1 MLKFALKVATQPS
14 GIALCVTLLFL
25 VRFLSCLPF
34 SGFTRSFNYET
45 VATLTS
51 YFMFA
56 AEPLSFPL
64 GVITG
69 LSYPFQDANVG
80 NVGAL
85 PLFAVFFKVLGINI
99 PYFKTF
105 DYFILV
111 EIISCFLTAYF
122 SQKILVRLG
131 VIDTNYRALIALL
144 TGTSFLLLTRSGWL
158 QPFCV
163 VAFPLFTAWVF
174 CMLQGLQRAHW
185 MLRQDVGI
193 VAIFPI
199 AALTDT
205 YTLVGI
211 LLGTGILV
219 IREVYEVIFGGGQSS
234 RNRALRFLMYFV
246 TGVVASLFV
255 LYLIGMFPLPPLP
268 NTFSSYDFG
277 IGGRYHGADLL
288 APIIPVANKVAG
300 FPESSLLGRFLP
312 FNTDSLAAGQ
322 YEGVAYVGTP
332 VLLLGIALIAIK
344 LLIQSRKLVR
354 YREYICVA
362 SPYLVLYS
370 PWKKIGLAAAFVF
383 LFSLGYEL
391 HIAGHAFVDFS
402 GMPAAWL
409 ADRFKAL
416 YNIRAMGRLASLLSL
431 YITIELVRQMFVWK
445 SQIDKQSQA
454 QVTKGWNKFSA
465 LAVGAMVAI
474 HLLEIA
480 PFLKPIAA
488 QPIFPIGG
496 VFSKSEVSQLKAL
509 GSENDVVFIAPS
521 VRAVGVEWTTEAFAL
536 AYYLGIKSNLY
547 YLARTDPVHDIHIA
561 KDLDRVLAG
570 DWDAM
575 AAEYKKRIVFA
586 IPIDDADRLRP
597 SLSKHYTES
606 RVGQI
611 SVWSLIDSIK
621 SSSKVF

>member
-1 MLKFALKVATQPS
+1 MLKFALKAATQPS

-25 VRFLSCLPF
+25 IRFISCLPF

-56 AEPLSFPL
+56 AEPLSFPFGAISSL
-64 GVITG
+64 A
-69 LSYPFQDANVG
+69 YPFRDANVG

-85 PLFAVFFKVLGINI
+85 PLFAVFFKTLGMAV
-99 PYFKTF
+99 PYFQTF

-111 EIISCFLTAYF
+111 EVISCFLTAYF
-122 SQKILVRLG
+122 SQKILTRLG
-131 VIDTNYRALIALL
+131 VHGTGYRILIALL
-144 TGTSFLLLTRSGWL
+144 SGTSFLLLTRSGWL

-174 CMLQGLQRAHW
+174 CMLHGLQRGHW
-185 MLRQDVGI
+185 MPLQDTAI

-211 LLGTGILV
+211 LLGTGILF
-219 IREVYEVIFGGGQSS
+219 IREVYEATFGGMRSS
-234 RNRALRFLMYFV
+234 RSRSIRLLIYCV
-246 TGVVASLFV
+246 TGAILSLIV
-255 LYLIGMFPLPPLP
+255 LYLVGMFPLPPLP

-288 APIIPVANKVAG
+288 APIIPVANKVMG

-332 VLLLGIALIAIK
+332 VLLLGLALIAIK

-354 YREYICVA
+354 HREYICAA

-416 YNIRAMGRLASLLSL
+416 YNIRAMGRLASLLSI
-431 YITIELVRQMFVWK
+431 YITIELVRQMFVWT
-445 SQIDKQSQA
+445 SQVDKQSQA
-454 QVTKGWNKFSA
+454 QVTKGWNRFSA
-465 LAVGAMVAI
+465 IAVGAMVAI

-480 PFLKPIAA
+480 PFLIPIAA
-488 QPIFPIGG
+488 QPIYPIGG

-509 GSENDVVFIAPS
+509 GSQNDVVFIAPS

-547 YLARTDPVHDIHIA
+547 YLARTDPAHDIQIA

-586 IPIDDADRLRP
+586 IPLDDADRLRP
-597 SLSKHYTES
+597 KLSKLYSET
-606 RVGQI
+606 RVGRI
-611 SVWSLIDSIK
+611 SVWSLTSSIR
-621 SSSKVF
+621 